1 MSRDLRAGVAQ
12 ASREETA
19 DCVAAAVCRG
29 GLWGFEQRGAGPGGQ
44 VAGPRMPDGAA
55 HDGAA

>member
-1 MSRDLRAGVAQ
+1 MSHNLRAGVAQ

-19 DCVAAAVCRG
+19 DCVAAALCRS
-29 GLWGFEQRGAGPGGQ
+29 GLWGFGVRDAGRCGYA
-44 VAGPRMPDGAA
+44 AGPRMSDGTV